1 MKNSTIL
8 KRIGAYL
15 IDLLVITLFSMI
27 ITRISFI
34 NPKYDEY
41 VEASEKYNEM
51 LNDYYDKKIE
61 ISEFNDK
68 VSEISY
74 DLNKNGYVYLIS
86 DIVVIILYFGVF
98 NFVSKGQTLGKRI
111 MNLQIVSAKDKPL
124 KIYNYLIRCIIL
136 NGIIMDIVTLIAI
149 CFSRSKYYDIYSIG
163 SNINMIIQVAI
174 FISIMF
180 SVSGRGLH
188 DFLAG
193 TKVIDTKVT
202 NIELENK
209 NNSEDKE
216 NKEEKVEVIKPNKK
230 NNKKKEDKENE

>member
-1 MKNSTIL
+1 MSNSTIF

-27 ITRISFI
+27 ITKISFI

-41 VEASEKYNEM
+41 MEASEKYNEM

-61 ISEFNDK
+61 INEFNNQ

-111 MNLQIVSAKDKPL
+111 MNLQIVSAKEKPL
-124 KIYNYLIRCIIL
+124 KIYNYFIRCIIL
-136 NGIIMDIVTLIAI
+136 NGIIMDIITLIAI

-163 SNINMIIQVAI
+163 SNINMLIQIAI

-180 SVSGRGLH
+180 SVNGRGLH
-188 DFLAG
+188 DLIAG
-193 TKVIDTKVT
+193 TKVIDTK
-202 NIELENK
+202 IKSEK
-209 NNSEDKE
+209 NEDKE
-216 NKEEKVEVIKPNKK
+216 EEIKIEEKVEIIKPNKKGK
-230 NNKKKEDKENE
+230 NNKKKEVKKDE

>member
-1 MKNSTIL
+1 MSNSTIF

-27 ITRISFI
+27 ITKISFI

-41 VEASEKYNEM
+41 MEASEKYNEM

-61 ISEFNDK
+61 INEFNNQ

-111 MNLQIVSAKDKPL
+111 MNLQIVSAKEKPL

-136 NGIIMDIVTLIAI
+136 NGIIMDIITLIAI

-163 SNINMIIQVAI
+163 SNINMLIQIAI

-188 DFLAG
+188 DLITG
-193 TKVIDTKVT
+193 TKVIDTKIKT
-202 NIELENK
+202 EK
-209 NNSEDKE
+209 NEETKI
-216 NKEEKVEVIKPNKK
+216 EEKVEIIKPNKKGK
-230 NNKKKEDKENE
+230 NNKKKEVKKDE